1 MNDFIE
7 NLRRQAF
14 RLKKRIVLPEGNDP
28 RVVEAAG
35 FLERESGI
43 VPLVLTKEN
52 MEKDKKAALARKLL
66 DENSKKGLSEK
77 EAAELSEN
85 PLYYGAM
92 LLAED
97 VVDGFVGGANS
108 TTGDTVRA
116 LLKIVGRRHSV
127 SGAFIMVLPDGK
139 KYVFADCAIM
149 PDPDPEQLAD
159 LAADSAQLFET
170 FVGEEPRIAFLSFS
184 TMGSARHKKIE
195 KIKEAAELFGKKSLP
210 YAYIGEVQLDA
221 ALVPEIAR
229 KKLGGREWPGA
240 NVLIFPDLNS
250 GNIGYKLVERM
261 AGASAI
267 GPVLQGLKKPG
278 NDLSRGCSAE
288 DIVNVVCMTALQAG
302 RM

>member
-116 LLKIVGRRHSV
+116 LLKIV
-127 SGAFIMVLPDGK
+127 
-139 KYVFADCAIM
+139 
-149 PDPDPEQLAD
+149 
-159 LAADSAQLFET
+159 
-170 FVGEEPRIAFLSFS
+170 
-184 TMGSARHKKIE
+184 
-195 KIKEAAELFGKKSLP
+195 
-210 YAYIGEVQLDA
+210 
-221 ALVPEIAR
+221 
-229 KKLGGREWPGA
+229 
-240 NVLIFPDLNS
+240 
-250 GNIGYKLVERM
+250 
-261 AGASAI
+261 
-267 GPVLQGLKKPG
+267 
-278 NDLSRGCSAE
+278 
-288 DIVNVVCMTALQAG
+288 
-302 RM
+302 